1 MIEEKWEEKE
11 KEEEEEIY
19 EEGEKSSCKKNLAK
33 VLLVPRYLSGILF
46 AALKL
51 EKKENDKEQEEV
63 ENDEEEEEEKTK
75 EEDGE
80 ENLGKRWAIELL
92 SSLKEA

>member
-1 MIEEKWEEKE
+1 M
-11 KEEEEEIY
+11 
-19 EEGEKSSCKKNLAK
+19 
-33 VLLVPRYLSGILF
+33 PRYLSGILF
-46 AALKL
+46 AALKI